1 MRFFAVAAM
10 LCSAVLLNAGEW
22 KDLPYYEKDAPL
34 HGDAGERDRMC
45 VLDLRTPEGQK
56 GFKTLVYFHG
66 GGLTGGRKTFPAQ
79 LNYDRLAVATVSYRL
94 ANKKVKAIDC
104 IHDAAAAV
112 AWVLKNIEKY
122 GGDPSKVYVAGH
134 SAGGYL
140 SAMIAL
146 DKKYLAEFGVEPTQ
160 LAGVFPISGQMTTHF
175 RILKERL
182 ADDPN
187 ARQFAVD
194 EYAPLYHASEAKI
207 PDLVLYC
214 GDPAVEWP
222 ARVEENLLL
231 AARLTRVYKHE
242 NVKVISIPGCNHGGC
257 LPPSL
262 AIIDRQLTV
271 VKKAPAKKK

>member
-1 MRFFAVAAM
+1 MRIFAVAAM

-34 HGDAGERDRMC
+34 HGDAGERDKMC

-94 ANKKVKAIDC
+94 ANQKVKAIDC

-122 GGDPSKVYVAGH
+122 GGDPAKVYVAGH

-182 ADDPN
+182 AADPN
-187 ARQFAVD
+187 SRQFAVD

-214 GDPAVEWP
+214 GDPAVECPVPTWM
-222 ARVEENLLL
+222 A
-231 AARLTRVYKHE
+231 
-242 NVKVISIPGCNHGGC
+242 
-257 LPPSL
+257 
-262 AIIDRQLTV
+262 
-271 VKKAPAKKK
+271 

>member
-1 MRFFAVAAM
+1 MRFLAVAAM
-10 LCSAVLLNAGEW
+10 LCSTVLLNAGEW
-22 KDLPYYEKDAPL
+22 KDLSYYEKDAPL
-34 HGDAGERDRMC
+34 HGDAGERDKMC

-66 GGLTGGRKTFPAQ
+66 GGLTGGKKTFPAQ

-122 GGDPSKVYVAGH
+122 GGDPGKVYVSGH

-146 DKKYLAEFGVEPTQ
+146 DKKDLAEFGVEPTQ

-262 AIIDRQLTV
+262 AIINRQLTA
-271 VKKAPAKKK
+271 VKKVPAKK